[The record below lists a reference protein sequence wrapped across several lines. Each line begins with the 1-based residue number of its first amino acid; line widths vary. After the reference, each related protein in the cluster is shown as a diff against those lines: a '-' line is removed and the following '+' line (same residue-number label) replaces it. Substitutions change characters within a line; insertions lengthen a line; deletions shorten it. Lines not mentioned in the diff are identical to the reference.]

1 MKTTD
6 QLFALALET
15 KGFMPE
21 NEGLALFRFAQLAGG
36 PTWLE
41 LGAWCGKSAIYL
53 GAAAQARD
61 AVLFSL
67 DHHHGSEENQRGW
80 AYFDEELVDP
90 FDGRLNTLPTW
101 QHTIAKAELEETVVG
116 LIGPSEVIAPHFS
129 QPLDLFFLDGGHAAE
144 VAWRDYRKWAPKL
157 RVGGVFLIHDVFAD
171 PADGGRPPFEIYEHA
186 MHSDLYEAIGEE
198 GSLRALRRVN
208 PPGLG

>member
-6 QLFALALET
+6 ELFALALET

-67 DHHHGSEENQRGW
+67 DHHHGS
-80 AYFDEELVDP
+80 
-90 FDGRLNTLPTW
+90 
-101 QHTIAKAELEETVVG
+101 
-116 LIGPSEVIAPHFS
+116 
-129 QPLDLFFLDGGHAAE
+129 
-144 VAWRDYRKWAPKL
+144 
-157 RVGGVFLIHDVFAD
+157 
-171 PADGGRPPFEIYEHA
+171 
-186 MHSDLYEAIGEE
+186 
-198 GSLRALRRVN
+198 
-208 PPGLG
+208 

>member
-1 MKTTD
+1 M
-6 QLFALALET
+6 
-15 KGFMPE
+15 
-21 NEGLALFRFAQLAGG
+21 
-36 PTWLE
+36 
-41 LGAWCGKSAIYL
+41 I
-53 GAAAQARD
+53 
-61 AVLFSL
+61 
-67 DHHHGSEENQRGW
+67 
-80 AYFDEELVDP
+80 
-90 FDGRLNTLPTW
+90 
-101 QHTIAKAELEETVVG
+101 G